1 MTGTNW
7 RALGLAVAW
16 LVLSPAWGAET
27 PPAPTAP
34 ASTTPSPPATP
45 TPSTPATPS
54 PAPIPAT
61 SPSPSAS
68 PSPSDSGALGETVE
82 LTTRPAAYIE
92 AKAKREEVYGAIMG
106 SIAKIRSEL
115 TKAGLKP
122 QGRPVAVFLLADD
135 DGFTYRAM
143 VPIDSAPDPKLLL
156 ADPIKLGQT
165 PVGKAMRFEH
175 RGEYDEID
183 STYDAVTAYLDEKG
197 IDAQDVFMEEYL
209 NEPNGSDDPNLQV
222 DIYVL
227 LR

>member
-1 MTGTNW
+1 MAGTNW
-7 RALGLAVAW
+7 RAFGLAAAW
-16 LVLSPAWGAET
+16 FVLTPAWGGESA
-27 PPAPTAP
+27 PAPSA
-34 ASTTPSPPATP
+34 TPSP
-45 TPSTPATPS
+45 SQPATPS

-61 SPSPSAS
+61 SPSPAVS
-68 PSPSDSGALGETVE
+68 PSPSPSPSPGESGALGETVE

-106 SIAKIRSEL
+106 NLARIRLEL
-115 TKAGLKP
+115 AKAGLKP
-122 QGRPVAVFLLADD
+122 QGHPVAVFLLADD

-143 VPIDSAPDPKLLL
+143 VPIETAPDPKSPL

-197 IDAQDVFMEEYL
+197 VDAQDVFMEEYL

>member
-7 RALGLAVAW
+7 RAVGLAVAW

-27 PPAPTAP
+27 APAPTAP
-34 ASTTPSPPATP
+34 ASATPSP
-45 TPSTPATPS
+45 PATPS

-106 SIAKIRSEL
+106 SIAKIRTEL
-115 TKAGLKP
+115 ARAGLKP
-122 QGRPVAVFLLADD
+122 QGHPVAVFLLADD

-143 VPIDSAPDPKLLL
+143 VPIESAPDPKTPL

-197 IDAQDVFMEEYL
+197 VDAQDVFMEEYL
-209 NEPNGSDDPNLQV
+209 NEPKGSDDPNLQV